1 MLLMLSAA
9 TTSKRNSR
17 MPSRP
22 IALLCSIS
30 RGGFSGERI
39 VTISTDSG
47 EYRGIAPTEYCW
59 KAEGRGLESDEP
71 AQGQAISGLVA
82 ALFFH
87 KSNDNKAMVSVPDGS
102 VFLVSRDII
111 SNRPKIDSDVLV

>member
-1 MLLMLSAA
+1 
-9 TTSKRNSR
+9 

-47 EYRGIAPTEYCW
+47 DYRGIAPTEYCW
-59 KAEGRGLESDEP
+59 KADCRGLESDEP
-71 AQGQAISGLVA
+71 AQGEIISGLVA
-82 ALFFH
+82 ALLFP
-87 KSNDNKAMVSVPDGS
+87 KSTENKAMVSVPDGS

-111 SNRPKIDSDVLV
+111 KNRPKIDSDVLV

>member
-1 MLLMLSAA
+1 
-9 TTSKRNSR
+9 

-59 KAEGRGLESDEP
+59 KADGSGLESEDP
-71 AQGQAISGLVA
+71 VQGQTISGLVA
-82 ALFFH
+82 ALLFQ
-87 KSNDNKAMVSVPDGS
+87 KSNDNKAIVSVPDGS
-102 VFLVSRDII
+102 VFLVSSDVI
-111 SNRPKIDSDVLV
+111 SKRPKIASDVLV